1 MKVPVAK
8 NKEYIVDVIDN
19 GFEGE
24 GIAKVDNFTIF
35 IPGAIKGEKVKIL
48 VIKVLSSHAY
58 GKIIEIIKRSKHR
71 VESDCTTYKRC
82 GGCTLRHIEYQ
93 ETLNIKQRNVQNLV
107 KKSKNKDIEVLD
119 TIGMGIPYQY
129 RNKAQYP
136 LGINKKG
143 QAEIGVYASRSHEII
158 PMDNCAIQH
167 KISEQIAK
175 FIYYF
180 IKDNN
185 ISIYNEITK
194 KGIFRHVVVKL
205 GVQTDEIMC
214 ILVINSK
221 DFPREDELVTM
232 LIREFPKIKT
242 IVKNINMKD
251 TNVILGKENINLYGN
266 GYITDILGEYKFKI
280 SPMSFY
286 QVNPIQTELLYNKA
300 IEMSGLPEN
309 KMHTALDLYCG
320 IGTIGI
326 FLSKYVDKVYGIE
339 IVPEAI
345 EDAKENAKINN
356 IDNIE
361 FMVGDVE
368 YALSELIENR
378 HINPDIVF
386 VDPPRKGLDKNTIDN
401 LLKIKPKKIVYI
413 SCNPS
418 TLVRD
423 INLLSEKY
431 CTNKIQPIDCFPYT
445 SHVECCSVLY
455 LKDSTQ

>member
-1 MKVPVAK
+1 MSIPVIK
-8 NKEYIVDVIDN
+8 NKEYVVDIIDN
-19 GFEGE
+19 GAEGE
-24 GIAKVDNFTIF
+24 GIAKIDNFTIF

-48 VIKVLSSHAY
+48 VVKVLSSHAY
-58 GKIIEIIKRSKHR
+58 GKLLEIIKKSRNR
-71 VESDCTTYKRC
+71 VECDCSTYKRC
-82 GGCTLRHIEYQ
+82 GGCTLRHIAYQ
-93 ETLNIKQRNVQNLV
+93 ETLNIKRNNVQNLV
-107 KKSKNKDIEVLD
+107 NKSKNKDIKVLE

-185 ISIYNEITK
+185 ISIYDEKTG
-194 KGIFRHVVVKL
+194 KGLFRHIVIKL

-214 ILVINSK
+214 ILVINGK
-221 DFPREDELVTM
+221 EFPREDELVTM

-242 IVKNINMKD
+242 IVKNVNVKN
-251 TNVILGKENINLYGN
+251 TNVILGKENINMYGN
-266 GYITDILGEYKFKI
+266 GYITDILGDYKFKI

-300 IEMSGLPEN
+300 IEMSGLEEA
-309 KMHTALDLYCG
+309 KMNTAFDLYCG

-326 FLSKYVDKVYGIE
+326 FLSKYVDYVYGIE

-345 EDAKENAKINN
+345 EDAKENAKINKIN
-356 IDNIE
+356 NIE

-368 YALSELIENR
+368 FALSELIEKR
-378 HINPDIVF
+378 KLNPDIVF
-386 VDPPRKGLDKNTIDN
+386 VDPPRKGLDKNTIEN

-413 SCNPS
+413 SCNPA

-423 INLLSEKY
+423 INLLEDLYETKE
-431 CTNKIQPIDCFPYT
+431 IQPIDCFPYT
-445 SHVECCSVLY
+445 SHVETISILNF
-455 LKDSTQ
+455 KNS